1 MQERETYIN
10 KNGKLTLH
18 STSIG
23 GRRAKKKK
31 AIQIIIFHLVHEKM

>member
-31 AIQIIIFHLVHEKM
+31 GHPNYNFSLGT